1 MTATTAP
8 HGRLALGSAYPWLA
22 LGLLWCCALLNSA
35 DRSILVAVMPQIR
48 DEFHLSPTL
57 LALITSVFFWVYAV
71 AAFITSRLGDRARRS
86 RVIMWGLAFWS
97 IATGLVSLSAGFAM
111 LIGLRA
117 MVAVGEA
124 TYYPSATALIS
135 DWHPNRTR
143 GRALSLHQT
152 GVFAGAGLG
161 SLAAGLIADRMGWRA
176 PFLIFAVAGGVMA
189 LVLMRLLKDAPAHEA
204 QAAAAPAAGS
214 GPLSTV
220 LATRSALALCA
231 VFFLGNA
238 ASNGVTVWAP
248 TFVHD
253 KLHINLAQSALWGSA
268 TINIA
273 GFVFVPLG
281 GMLADALSIRS
292 KIGRF
297 YTLAIGLGLAGLL
310 LLPLLAANSALM
322 VGLVLLASS
331 AGKGLFDGCI
341 YAAMHDVV
349 PARARATAV
358 GLMTMTGFVGAGLAP
373 LFVAQMGQLFGMAA
387 AMTSVAGLYFGA
399 VLILLACRDMTRNAI
414 LDHEPEPAAA

>member
-1 MTATTAP
+1 MKAMTAPLGRSSMTA
-8 HGRLALGSAYPWLA
+8 AYPWIVIA
-22 LGLLWCCALLNSA
+22 LLWLCATMNSA

-48 DEFHLSPTL
+48 DEFGLSPTR
-57 LALITSVFFWVYAV
+57 LALVTSVFFWVYAG
-71 AAFITSRLGDRARRS
+71 AAFLTSRWGDRLARS
-86 RVIMWGLAFWS
+86 KVILWGLVFWS

-117 MVAVGEA
+117 VVAVGEA

-143 GRALSLHQT
+143 GRALSIHQT

-161 SLAAGLIADRMGWRA
+161 SVLAGVIADRIGWRA
-176 PFLIFAVAGGVMA
+176 PFLIFAAGGFVVA
-189 LVLMRLLKDAPAHEA
+189 LLLMRFLKESPHRHVPAEEDTEVK
-204 QAAAAPAAGS
+204 
-214 GPLSTV
+214 PLKTV
-220 LATRSALALCA
+220 LGIPPALMLCG
-231 VFFLGNA
+231 VFFLGTG
-238 ASNGVTVWAP
+238 ASNGLTIWAP

-253 KLHINLAQSALWGSA
+253 TLHINLAQSALWGGA
-268 TINIA
+268 TINVA

-281 GMLADALSIRS
+281 GLLADSLVAKSR
-292 KIGRF
+292 IGRF

-310 LLPLLAANSALM
+310 LLPLLFVHTALT

-331 AGKGLFDGCI
+331 AGKGMFDGCI

-349 PARARATAV
+349 PPQARATAV

-373 LFVAQMGQLFGMAA
+373 LFVARMGEVFGMAA
-387 AMTSVAGLYFGA
+387 AMTSVAGLYFVA
-399 VLILLACRDMTRNAI
+399 VIVLLATRRLTKVAI
-414 LDHEPEPAAA
+414 LHADHEAAA

>member
-1 MTATTAP
+1 MTANVASLRRP
-8 HGRLALGSAYPWLA
+8 SAMRSYPWILV
-22 LGLLWCCALLNSA
+22 GLLWLCAFLNSA

-48 DEFHLSPTL
+48 DEFGLTNTQ
-57 LALITSVFFWVYAV
+57 LALPTTVFFWVYAV
-71 AAFITSRLGDRARRS
+71 AAFITSRLGDRTQRS
-86 RVIMWGLAFWS
+86 LVIIWGLVFWS
-97 IATGLVSLSAGFAM
+97 IATGMVSLSTGFAM
-111 LIGLRA
+111 LIGVRA
-117 MVAVGEA
+117 LVAVGEA

-161 SLAAGLIADRMGWRA
+161 SVAAGLIADEMGWRA
-176 PFLIFAVAGGVMA
+176 PFVIFAALGFVVAV
-189 LVLMRLLKDAPAHEA
+189 VLWRLLKDSPGR
-204 QAAAAPAAGS
+204 QAERAEPSAAR
-214 GPLSTV
+214 PLATV
-220 LATRSALALCA
+220 LAIKPAVFLCG

-253 KLHINLAQSALWGSA
+253 MLGINLAESALWGSA

-273 GFVFVPLG
+273 GFLFVPLG
-281 GMLADALSIRS
+281 GLLADYLAGRTP
-292 KIGRF
+292 IGRF
-297 YTLAIGLGLAGLL
+297 YTLAIGLALAGVL
-310 LLPLLAANSALM
+310 LLPLLVANSGLM

-349 PARARATAV
+349 PPQARATAV
-358 GLMTMTGFVGAGLAP
+358 GLMTMSGFVGAGLAP
-373 LFVAQMGQLFGMAA
+373 IFVAQMGAVFGMAA
-387 AMTSVAGLYFGA
+387 SGLYFLA
-399 VLILLACRDMTRNAI
+399 VCHRRS
-414 LDHEPEPAAA
+414 LDHR

>member
-1 MTATTAP
+1 
-8 HGRLALGSAYPWLA
+8 
-22 LGLLWCCALLNSA
+22 
-35 DRSILVAVMPQIR
+35 VAVMPQIR
-48 DEFHLSPTL
+48 DEFGLSPTR
-57 LALITSVFFWVYAV
+57 LALITSVFFWVYAA
-71 AAFITSRLGDRARRS
+71 AAFITSRLGDKTRRS
-86 RVIMWGLAFWS
+86 QVILWGLVFWS
-97 IATGLVSLSAGFAM
+97 MATGLVSFSTGFAM
-111 LIGLRA
+111 LIGMRA
-117 MVAVGEA
+117 LVAVGEA

-143 GRALSLHQT
+143 SRALSIHQT

-161 SLAAGLIADRMGWRA
+161 SLVAGLMADKFGWRA
-176 PFLIFAVAGGVMA
+176 PFLVFAVGGA
-189 LVLMRLLKDAPAHEA
+189 LVALLLMRFLRDSPLRQAQMA
-204 QAAAAPAAGS
+204 QAPS
-214 GPLSTV
+214 SKPLATV
-220 LATRSALALCA
+220 LAIRPALILCG

-253 KLHINLAQSALWGSA
+253 MLGINLAQSALWGSA

-273 GFVFVPLG
+273 GFLFVPLG
-281 GMLADALSIRS
+281 GLLADTLAART

-310 LLPLLAANSALM
+310 LLPLLVANSALM

-349 PARARATAV
+349 PAEARATAV
-358 GLMTMTGFVGAGLAP
+358 GLMTMTGFIGAGIAP
-373 LFVAQMGQLFGMAA
+373 IFVAQMGQVFGMAA
-387 AMTSVAGLYFGA
+387 AMTSVAGLYFLG
-399 VLILLACRDMTRNAI
+399 VMLLLATRGPTRRAI
-414 LDHEPEPAAA
+414 IEHEPVVVAA